1 MKCCLLYCCLYP
13 EDYNIPKR
21 RLVEYW
27 FCEGLLNEYDRIS
40 EAEMQGDRIIN
51 SLLRACLLERG
62 EEECVKMQDV
72 IRDMGLWLACELEAH
87 GDKFFVKAG
96 AQLVKVQGFKAWEG
110 AKRTSLMKNQIEVI
124 GNDFFR
130 FIPHLTVLD
139 LSENIDLKALP
150 EGISQLISLECLDLS
165 GTGIIKLPIELK
177 SFTKLKM
184 LDLRNMINLI
194 EIPQDLISSF
204 SELQI
209 FRIDGFLTGDYP
221 EEDFPEEDNV
231 LDGNDNEK
239 LIEELKC
246 LQQLNILR
254 VPPIR
259 SMSALQRFLS
269 LHSFRRC
276 TEALDLRGFRETK
289 VFSVSCLENMERL
302 KILFI
307 QSCGKL
313 GDIRM
318 GKELTY
324 ASRFQQLREVDIFY
338 CNKLRDVTW
347 LILAP
352 NLTCLRLRWC
362 GRMEQVLSKGKL
374 AEVAD
379 LVGTPYPTPFLNLR
393 YLFLRNLTELKS
405 IYWDAL
411 RFACLKSITINN
423 CPKLKKLP
431 LDSESAKGNNI
442 TIEVEQD
449 WWAQLEWEN
458 EATRHAFLP
467 SFQDS
472 KF

>member
-1 MKCCLLYCCLYP
+1 
-13 EDYNIPKR
+13 
-21 RLVEYW
+21 
-27 FCEGLLNEYDRIS
+27 
-40 EAEMQGDRIIN
+40 MQGDRIIN